1 MTYIQNIS
9 HFSKVATWKNIQ
21 DFNMINNFISLNSLQ
36 FSFFSHWSQSGK
48 KIVKLNICDLEF
60 LGLFICK
67 GVFPLLIRA
76 DSHGDF
82 DESELG
88 KWPSSKSEHLDS
100 ARADRFLI
108 HT

>member
-1 MTYIQNIS
+1 M
-9 HFSKVATWKNIQ
+9 KNIQ
-21 DFNMINNFISLNSLQ
+21 DFNTIDNFISLNSLQ

-60 LGLFICK
+60 LGLLICK
-67 GVFPLLIRA
+67 GVFSLLNRA

-88 KWPSSKSEHLDS
+88 KRPSSESEHLDS
-100 ARADRFLI
+100 ARADRFF
-108 HT
+108 TQTWRVRNT